1 MRGGFAIISC
11 LSGYSDKA
19 APHPAFGHL
28 LPQEKAYK
36 KGLLHKEKFQ
46 VQQPLYG

>member
-11 LSGYSDKA
+11 LSGYSDKT
-19 APHPAFGHL
+19 APHPASGHL

-36 KGLLHKEKFQ
+36 KKRWAVSRPTLFIMLLD
-46 VQQPLYG
+46 